1 MRDVIVYFSFFGRG
15 LIVWEVEVPGFLL
28 VVNCGREWLNMHPSS
43 YTYGV
48 RGLIKGRCGGGS
60 FLFLYIVGPI
70 LDLLLLSFCFWG
82 LDFGGTLNFW
92 GWGGDYLS
100 EPWVWVWYR
109 GFIPVYVIFD
119 IISFNTWI

>member
-1 MRDVIVYFSFFGRG
+1 MNMYPSSCTCGGRC
-15 LIVWEVEVPGFLL
+15 LIRGRWGGGGLL
-28 VVNCGREWLNMHPSS
+28 VLDMV
-43 YTYGV
+43 
-48 RGLIKGRCGGGS
+48 GS
-60 FLFLYIVGPI
+60 IRDF
-70 LDLLLLSFCFWG
+70 LLLSFCFWG

-109 GFIPVYVIFD
+109 GFLPVYVIFD